1 MIQYLDANGWEIGVH
16 GSYLSYVN
24 KRLLKKEKDLLEK
37 ILGHK
42 VYGIRQHY
50 LNMNNKTWQ
59 IQKECGF
66 NYDTSF
72 GFTDEIG
79 FKEEK
84 YTPFKPMND
93 DFIVFPQ
100 IIMDICFMST
110 RNKWDRLEEIINIC
124 KEKNS
129 ILVINWHQRVFNDK
143 EFPGYK
149 EAYINIISIL
159 KANGAEFYKLIDL
172 LN

>member
-1 MIQYLDANGWEIGVH
+1 
-16 GSYLSYVN
+16 
-24 KRLLKKEKDLLEK
+24 
-37 ILGHK
+37 
-42 VYGIRQHY
+42 
-50 LNMNNKTWQ
+50 MNNKTWQ